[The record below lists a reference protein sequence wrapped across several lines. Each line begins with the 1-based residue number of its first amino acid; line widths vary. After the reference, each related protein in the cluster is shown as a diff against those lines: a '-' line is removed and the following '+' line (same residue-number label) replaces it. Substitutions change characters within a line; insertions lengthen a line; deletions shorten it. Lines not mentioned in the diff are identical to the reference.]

1 MMILLILS
9 KLEADFNR
17 IERNNECNIGVQTMD
32 NLKTIEKGKE
42 INISIIAY
50 LIIAGFFALLGM
62 MIFQPLPEGSSEAI
76 FLLFGALASGFG
88 AVVNYFFGSSKS
100 SNDKTKLMS
109 NGIQPKKML

>member
-1 MMILLILS
+1 MMALILKEGENKMES
-9 KLEADFNR
+9 LK
-17 IERNNECNIGVQTMD
+17 NIG
-32 NLKTIEKGKE
+32 EGKE

-50 LIIAGFFALLGM
+50 LIIGGFFTLLGF

-100 SNDKTKLMS
+100 SNEKTKLL
-109 NGIQPKKML
+109 KK

>member
-1 MMILLILS
+1 MES
-9 KLEADFNR
+9 
-17 IERNNECNIGVQTMD
+17 
-32 NLKTIEKGKE
+32 LKNFVDGKE

-50 LIIAGFFALLGM
+50 LVIGGFFTLLGI
-62 MIFQPLPEGSSEAI
+62 MIFTPLPEGSSDAI

-109 NGIQPKKML
+109 NGSQTKKTT